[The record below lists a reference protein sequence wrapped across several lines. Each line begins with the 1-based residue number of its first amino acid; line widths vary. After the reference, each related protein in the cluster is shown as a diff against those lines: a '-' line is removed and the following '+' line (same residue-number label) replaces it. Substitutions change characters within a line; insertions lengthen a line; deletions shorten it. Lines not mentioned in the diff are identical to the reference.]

1 MSENLNDIFTNVSS
15 DIPINGTAS
24 TSATDDGIVVEIVN
38 SANSLRHSYVIYPE
52 LTMKE
57 VIDACKVD
65 LGLASSENQLIYEYN
80 GETNS
85 DMTATVKQVGIV
97 SGAKLLVH
105 PSGMV
110 AAALVA

>member
-1 MSENLNDIFTNVSS
+1 MSENLNDIFTTTSS
-15 DIPINGTAS
+15 DTPINA
-24 TSATDDGIVVEIVN
+24 APAADDSIIVEIVN

-65 LGLASSENQLIYEYN
+65 LALASSESQLIYEYN

-85 DMTATVKQVGIV
+85 DMSITVKQLGIV
-97 SGAKLLVH
+97 SGSKLLVH

-110 AAALVA
+110 A

>member
-1 MSENLNDIFTNVSS
+1 MSENLNDIFTNTSS
-15 DIPINGTAS
+15 DTPINETTTTA
-24 TSATDDGIVVEIVN
+24 ADDSIVVEIVN

-65 LGLASSENQLIYEYN
+65 LALASSENQLIYEYN
-80 GETNS
+80 GETQS
-85 DMTATVKQVGIV
+85 DMTITVKQLGIV
-97 SGAKLLVH
+97 SGSKLLVH

-110 AAALVA
+110 ASTIVA

>member
-1 MSENLNDIFTNVSS
+1 MSENLNDIFTNTSS
-15 DIPINGTAS
+15 DTPINEAP
-24 TSATDDGIVVEIVN
+24 AAADDSIIVEIVN

-65 LGLASSENQLIYEYN
+65 LALASSESQLIYEYN

-85 DMTATVKQVGIV
+85 DMTTTVKQLGIV
-97 SGAKLLVH
+97 SGSKLLVH

-110 AAALVA
+110 ASILGE